1 MLAGE
6 IRTYQMEKRYFHKD
20 GHVVWGLLNGSL
32 VHDEEGEPHY
42 YIAQIQDVTE
52 RKQAEERLQ
61 YQSTHDLLTDLPNR
75 QLFLDRLEQALGR
88 TRRRPEHKVAVLF
101 MDLDNFKVVN
111 DSLGHEVGDRILVTV
126 AERLKR
132 CVRPEDTLARF
143 GGDEFTI
150 CIEDVDS
157 PAGATTVA
165 ERIAQGLKE
174 PVVLDGRELFVGTSI
189 GIAMGTA
196 PQESP
201 EDLLRD
207 ADTAMYQ
214 AKKEGLGYRVF
225 EPDMYEQ
232 SVKRL
237 TRENDLRRAIEAE
250 EFVVHY
256 QPIVRLNGGE
266 VWGAE
271 ALVRWDHPELGFLN
285 PSQFIPAAEE
295 SGLIVPVCESVLEE
309 ACRRAKDWQKEY
321 AQMPPWHIS
330 VNVSATQLNRPDFA
344 EVVGGIL
351 KRTGLE
357 ARCLSLDV
365 TETVYVKALENV
377 TTTLDELKSRG
388 VRISIDDFGTGYSS
402 LSYLRR
408 LPADILKIDKKFI
421 KGVGED
427 VEDTAIVQM
436 VIDLAHTLGME
447 TVAEGV
453 ESEGQVKELRRMG
466 CDMGQ
471 GYYFSEPF
479 PPEAVLEFLKEGLG
493 TLDLQTL

>member
-1 MLAGE
+1 
-6 IRTYQMEKRYFHKD
+6 
-20 GHVVWGLLNGSL
+20 
-32 VHDEEGEPHY
+32 
-42 YIAQIQDVTE
+42 
-52 RKQAEERLQ
+52 
-61 YQSTHDLLTDLPNR
+61 
-75 QLFLDRLEQALGR
+75 
-88 TRRRPEHKVAVLF
+88 
-101 MDLDNFKVVN
+101 
-111 DSLGHEVGDRILVTV
+111 
-126 AERLKR
+126 
-132 CVRPEDTLARF
+132 
-143 GGDEFTI
+143 
-150 CIEDVDS
+150 
-157 PAGATTVA
+157 
-165 ERIAQGLKE
+165 
-174 PVVLDGRELFVGTSI
+174 
-189 GIAMGTA
+189 
-196 PQESP
+196 
-201 EDLLRD
+201 
-207 ADTAMYQ
+207 
-214 AKKEGLGYRVF
+214 
-225 EPDMYEQ
+225 
-232 SVKRL
+232 
-237 TRENDLRRAIEAE
+237 
-250 EFVVHY
+250 
-256 QPIVRLNGGE
+256 
-266 VWGAE
+266 
-271 ALVRWDHPELGFLN
+271 
-285 PSQFIPAAEE
+285 
-295 SGLIVPVCESVLEE
+295 
-309 ACRRAKDWQKEY
+309 
-321 AQMPPWHIS
+321 MPPWHIS

-447 TVAEGV
+447 TVAEGA

-493 TLDLQTL
+493 TLGIQVL